1 MNEPDGLRAAMAKRV
16 YVKSE
21 SHLSGYRLVIGFET
35 LDTVQNAH
43 SELVQ
48 GDQYIAGTGA
58 EHGK

>member
-21 SHLSGYRLVIGFET
+21 RHLSGYRLVIGFET
-35 LDTVQNAH
+35 LDAVQNAH

-48 GDQYIAGTGA
+48 GDRYVVDTGT
-58 EHGK
+58 EP